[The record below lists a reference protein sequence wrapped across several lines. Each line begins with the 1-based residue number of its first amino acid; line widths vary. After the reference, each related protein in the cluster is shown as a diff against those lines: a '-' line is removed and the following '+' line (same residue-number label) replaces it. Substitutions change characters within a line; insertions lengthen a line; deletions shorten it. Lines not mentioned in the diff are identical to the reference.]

1 MKRSVTVVTLLCW
14 ALGFFIPAQAQKPGA
29 ASALVKIPVEQQE
42 TYLAGNMRLEK
53 ATGIARAVY
62 HANFKATAADPII
75 MAKQYLREN
84 ADLLGLKADLSDLS
98 HFVTRETAGGFHVR
112 FNQHVANIPV
122 YRGEIAV
129 TIDRNNVVT
138 FVANGY
144 QKGVQVESTI
154 PGLTREQALQR
165 AKSHLQTRGELNLE
179 KADLIVYFN
188 NGVARLAL
196 KTVIVPAESPAGDW
210 EIFVDAKSGEIF
222 RVENKAY
229 HYRDRG
235 RAAGVAATGTGQVF
249 DPDPITRSGSTY
261 GTGGL
266 TDNNDADNADLT
278 AQVTSVTLPDITFTG
293 SLYQLKGPY
302 AEVVD
307 SESPKKGLFT
317 QASSTF
323 NFTRNADAFEA
334 VNVYYHI
341 DKSMRYINT
350 TLGVPLMPFQY
361 TGGVRVDPHGLNGQD
376 NSHYTSS
383 TGQLAFGEGGVDDA
397 EDLEVVL
404 HELGHG
410 LHDWAS
416 NGQIS
421 QVDGLSEG
429 CGDYWAASY
438 TRSLGFWLS
447 SEPEYNW
454 VMRWDGHN
462 PFWGGRIVNYSA
474 HYPDGL
480 TGSIHTD
487 GQMWSSTLM
496 SIWNTIGRTATDE
509 NFLECMSMLISSSS
523 QNDAANAFY
532 QADAMLHGGVN
543 QPAILPWFQARG
555 YTITMP
561 CNNIA
566 QGDPASAS
574 SSKGSNT
581 PGKANDGSTSTYWRS
596 SSGGTQ
602 YWQVDLGAGTLNYNQ
617 VVINWLSNRHAKT
630 YQVRV
635 SNSSTFSTFT
645 TVYSKTGGTGGVETI
660 ALPSARTERYVR
672 LHMTLVNSS
681 YYAVTEF
688 KVCGT
693 STAAASKENA
703 GELTDA
709 AVPAEVTLLPNYPNP
724 FNPSTNIRF
733 SLPQQTQVSLKIFN
747 MLGEEVA
754 TLVNEVR
761 AAGTHTVTFNA
772 SRLTSG
778 VYFSVLQAGEVR
790 QVRRLV
796 FMK

>member
-1 MKRSVTVVTLLCW
+1 MKRSVTVATMACW
-14 ALGFFIPAQAQKPGA
+14 ALGFFNQTQAQKSEP
-29 ASALVKIPVEQQE
+29 ASMLVKIPAEQHE
-42 TYLAGNMRLEK
+42 TYIDGNRRLEK
-53 ATGIARAVY
+53 ETGIARAVY
-62 HANFKATAADPII
+62 NVNFKAAAGDPID
-75 MAKQYLREN
+75 MAKQYLRAN
-84 ADLLGLKADLSDLS
+84 ADLLGLKPDLSDLS
-98 HFVTRETAGGFHVR
+98 HFVTRETPGGFHVR

-122 YRGEIAV
+122 YHGEIAV
-129 TIDRNNVVT
+129 TINRNNVVT

-144 QKGVQVESTI
+144 QKGVQVETTT
-154 PGLTREQALQR
+154 PGLTREQAIQR
-165 AKSHLQTRGELNLE
+165 AKSHLNAQGAINLE
-179 KADLIVYFN
+179 KADLTVYYN

-196 KTVIVPAESPAGDW
+196 KTVIVPAESPIGDW
-210 EIFVDAKSGEIF
+210 EILVDAKSGEVF
-222 RVENKAY
+222 RAENKAY
-229 HYRDRG
+229 HYRGDRP
-235 RAAGVAATGTGQVF
+235 VKTAATGTGNTF

-261 GTGGL
+261 GIGGFA
-266 TDNNDADNADLT
+266 DNNDVDSADLT

-293 SLYQLKGPY
+293 SQYQLKGPY

-307 SESPKKGLFT
+307 SESPQKGLFS

-341 DKSMRYINT
+341 DKSMRYINV

-376 NSHYTSS
+376 NSHYISS
-383 TGQLAFGEGGVDDA
+383 SGEVAFGEGGVDDA

-410 LHDWAS
+410 IHDWAT

-421 QVDGLSEG
+421 QVNGLSEG
-429 CGDYWAASY
+429 SGDYWAASY
-438 TRSLGFWLS
+438 TRNLGFWLS
-447 SEPEYNW
+447 SEPGFNW

-462 PFWGGRIVNYSA
+462 PFWAGRIVNYSA
-474 HYPDGL
+474 IYPGGL
-480 TGSIHTD
+480 TGQIHTD

-496 SIWNTIGRTATDE
+496 SIWNNIGRTATDE
-509 NFLECMSMLISSSS
+509 NFLECLSMLNSSSS

-532 QADAMLHGGVN
+532 QADLMLHGGVN
-543 QPAILPWFQARG
+543 QPTILSWFQQRG
-555 YTITMP
+555 YTIGAS
-561 CNNIA
+561 CSNIA

-581 PGKANDGSTSTYWRS
+581 PGKANDGNTSSYWRS

-602 YWQVDLGAGTLNYNQ
+602 YWQVDLGTGSLNYNQ
-617 VVINWLSNRHAKT
+617 VVIDWRSSRHAKN
-630 YQVRV
+630 YEVRV
-635 SNSSTFSTFT
+635 SGSATFSTYT
-645 TVYSKTGGTGGVETI
+645 TVYTKTNGTGGVETI
-660 ALPSARTERYVR
+660 ALLNAPRTERYVR

-681 YYAVTEF
+681 YYGVNEF

-693 STAAASKENA
+693 SPAAASKENA
-703 GELTDA
+703 GELTA
-709 AVPAEVTLLPNYPNP
+709 ATIPTEVTLLPNYPNP

-733 SLPQQTQVSLKIFN
+733 SLPQQSLVTLKIFN

-754 TLVNEVR
+754 ILVNEVR
-761 AAGTHTVTFNA
+761 ERGNYTVTFYA

-778 VYFSVLQAGEVR
+778 VYFSVLQAGDVR

-796 FMK
+796 LMK